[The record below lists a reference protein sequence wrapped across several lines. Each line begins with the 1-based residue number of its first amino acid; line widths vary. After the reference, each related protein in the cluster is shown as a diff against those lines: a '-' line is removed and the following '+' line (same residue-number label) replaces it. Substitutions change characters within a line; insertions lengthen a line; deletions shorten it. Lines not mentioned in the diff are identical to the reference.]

1 MESMMNA
8 IDKYTDEI
16 IIETFDIKELKE
28 LNEFDKAFFKKVALM
43 ELLEIVLENYF
54 ELFYENKK
62 LRRKLRE
69 KTLSKRS
76 L

>member
-1 MESMMNA
+1 MESMMNV
-8 IDKYTDEI
+8 IDTYTDEI
-16 IIETFDIKELKE
+16 ISETFDIKE
-28 LNEFDKAFFKKVALM
+28 LNEFDKASLKKIALT
-43 ELLEIVLENYF
+43 ELIEIILENYF